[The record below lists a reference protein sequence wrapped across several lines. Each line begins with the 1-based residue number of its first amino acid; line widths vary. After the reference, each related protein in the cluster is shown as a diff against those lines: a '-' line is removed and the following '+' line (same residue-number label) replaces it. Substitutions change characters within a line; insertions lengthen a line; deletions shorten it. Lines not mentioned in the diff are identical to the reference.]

1 MEAVAVAF
9 VRASTEKPRK
19 GFFTGGGGGEE
30 EEEAIPSP
38 SSSSLSEGA
47 GMEELR
53 LGDGVSVL
61 VLVSPLTS
69 SARRRRFLA
78 VPVVSFREYVVR
90 GGALLV
96 SLA

>member
-1 MEAVAVAF
+1 MVVVVAL

-19 GFFTGGGGGEE
+19 GFFTGGGGGVEE

-38 SSSSLSEGA
+38 SSSSSLSEGA

-61 VLVSPLTS
+61 VLVFSLTS
-69 SARRRRFLA
+69 STCRRRL
-78 VPVVSFREYVVR
+78 FREYVVR